1 MSCGNYFLTADG
13 SLSLTMTFPVESLT
27 EVKAL
32 FCFHNLDLDDE
43 TKKSLLPL
51 VMPGLRELLKIFHY
65 LELNPTW
72 HTFDELGVEFG
83 YTRNAMIKRCLR
95 LQFGEFP
102 IEIDGDSVRYQLVVR
117 HL

>member
-1 MSCGNYFLTADG
+1 MSSGNYFLTADG
-13 SLSLTMTFPVESLT
+13 SLSLTMTFPVESLI

-43 TKKSLLPL
+43 RKKRLLPL
-51 VMPGLRELLKIFHY
+51 IMPGLCELLNIFHY
-65 LELNPTW
+65 LESNPIW
-72 HTFDELGVEFG
+72 HTFDELSVQFCC
-83 YTRNAMIKRCLR
+83 TRNTIVKRCLR

-102 IEIDGDSVRYQLVVR
+102 IEIDGASVRYQPVVR

>member
-13 SLSLTMTFPVESLT
+13 TLCLTMTFPVESLVET
-27 EVKAL
+27 KAL
-32 FCFHNLDLDDE
+32 FCFHNLDCE

-51 VMPGLRELLKIFHY
+51 VMPGLRELLNIFNY
-65 LELNPTW
+65 LESNPTW

-83 YTRNAMIKRCLR
+83 CTRNAIIKRCLR

-102 IEIDGDSVRYQLVVR
+102 IEINGGSVRYQPVVR

>member
-13 SLSLTMTFPVESLT
+13 TLCLTMTFPVESLIET
-27 EVKAL
+27 KAL
-32 FCFHNLDLDDE
+32 FCFHNLDSE

-51 VMPGLRELLKIFHY
+51 VMPGLRELLNIFNY
-65 LELNPTW
+65 LESNPTW

-83 YTRNAMIKRCLR
+83 CTRNAIIKRCLR

-102 IEIDGDSVRYQLVVR
+102 IEIDGASVRYKPVVR